1 MQWDDTAQGEARE
14 GVPEAKFKHASSCP
28 YTRQSPGG
36 KLEGSV
42 NSNNHT
48 CMYEKVYPG
57 DSGGVIGTPSKD
69 VFEWDM

>member
-1 MQWDDTAQGEARE
+1 MTQLGERR
-14 GVPEAKFKHASSCP
+14 GRGCRKPNSSMHP
-28 YTRQSPGG
+28 PAYTKQSPGG